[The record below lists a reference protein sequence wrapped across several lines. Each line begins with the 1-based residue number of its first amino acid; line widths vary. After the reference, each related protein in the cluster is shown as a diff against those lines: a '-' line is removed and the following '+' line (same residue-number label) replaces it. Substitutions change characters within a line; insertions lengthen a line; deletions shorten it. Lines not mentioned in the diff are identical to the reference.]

1 MRYLFL
7 GLSLSSALTA
17 AGVGLATAPSHH
29 SEQRAN
35 MERPAATQTHTHV
48 RAEGGSVVSPVVNLP
63 QVGGDFS
70 SEKAKD
76 DCWDRLNLLLAALD
90 SHCS

>member
-48 RAEGGSVVSPVVNLP
+48 RAESGSVGSPVVNLP
-63 QVGGDFS
+63 Q
-70 SEKAKD
+70 AKD